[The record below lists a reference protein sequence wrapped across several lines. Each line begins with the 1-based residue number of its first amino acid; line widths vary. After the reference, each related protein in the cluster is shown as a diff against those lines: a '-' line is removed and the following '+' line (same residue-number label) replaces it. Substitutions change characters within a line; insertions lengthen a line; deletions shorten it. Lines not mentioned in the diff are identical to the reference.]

1 MKNKAFTYLL
11 IVCVAAVWGL
21 IFYQIYKGLNDE
33 ELPSLKSSTVKTA
46 YFNEINHLND
56 TVTLNLNYPDP
67 FFASSSDAYQEKK
80 IIENMLK
87 VPVTIKAPPVQK
99 PLINWTAIQYTGYI
113 NNPANKQKLA
123 MLNIQGKEAL
133 LAEGQSANGLK
144 LIKHLGDSVRVQFQ
158 GETKYIRIK

>member
-1 MKNKAFTYLL
+1 MKNKALTYLL
-11 IVCVAAVWGL
+11 IICVAAVWGV
-21 IFYQIYKGLNDE
+21 IFYRVYAGLSDE
-33 ELPSLKSSTVKTA
+33 ELPSLKTSTVKSA
-46 YFNEINHLND
+46 YFNEINHLHD

-67 FFASSSDAYQEKK
+67 FFTSSSDTYQEKK
-80 IIENMLK
+80 VSEDVLRSPAVVK
-87 VPVTIKAPPVQK
+87 TPPVQK
-99 PLINWTAIQYTGYI
+99 PVINWAAIQYTGYI